1 MIAEILR
8 KSALFCGKNRWIYVV
23 TVTGIGL
30 LFFTTLFLFAIASQ
44 DYANYYDAQP
54 YIKSQ
59 YMLSIKICKEAKV
72 RSFLV
77 RLSQYKEDILD
88 VSLTGAAK
96 IEDENGREGEIR
108 VTAYYPEN
116 LSGFTVMK
124 GTDSLDKNAS
134 QVLIENNSG
143 PDRLMATGLF
153 SSDSARSM
161 SETLSR
167 IRIAGAGD
175 FDVVGF
181 VVSNNVSCPGNIIC
195 DYDKYYS
202 LAEYTDTVVIQC
214 NRELTGQ
221 EEMNMIK
228 DISSLVEITDMENPY
243 MADQLAV
250 RNLRTTLFLFF
261 GVIFFCMLGSMQLLV
276 YYVDLRD
283 QEFRIYRLLGIPR
296 TFLSGHILATI
307 LAILVPGM
315 LSGACLF
322 IVAGVLLPSFDLFR
336 SMSIGGVCSV
346 TACFFFL
353 SLLTITA
360 VRAIQSVR
368 SRKNT
373 VMEVRT

>member
-8 KSALFCGKNRWIYVV
+8 KTIQFCGKNRWIYAV
-23 TVTGIGL
+23 TVTGIAL

-59 YMLSIKICKEAKV
+59 YMLSIKMCKEAKV

-96 IEDENGREGEIR
+96 IEDENGREGEIKI
-108 VTAYYPEN
+108 TAYYPEN

-143 PDRLMATGLF
+143 PDSLMATGLF
-153 SSDSARSM
+153 SSDSDKSM
-161 SETLSR
+161 SENLSR
-167 IRIAGAGD
+167 IRVAGAGD

-181 VVSNNVSCPGNIIC
+181 VVSNNVSCPGSIIC

-202 LAEYTDTVVIQC
+202 LAEYTDMIIIQC
-214 NRELTGQ
+214 NRELTGK
-221 EEMNMIK
+221 EEKNMIE
-228 DISSLVEITDMENPY
+228 DISSLFEITDMEDPY

-261 GVIFFCMLGSMQLLV
+261 GVIFLCMLGSMQLLV
-276 YYVDLRD
+276 FYVNLRD
-283 QEFRIYRLLGIPR
+283 PEFRIYRLLGIPR
-296 TFLSGHILATI
+296 TFLSGHVLATL

-322 IVAGVLLPSFDLFR
+322 VLAGVLLPTFDLFR
-336 SMSIGGVCSV
+336 SMSIGGVSSV

-353 SLLTITA
+353 SLLMITA
-360 VRAIQSVR
+360 ARAIQSVL
-368 SRKNT
+368 SRKDPVT
-373 VMEVRT
+373 EVRA